1 VFLDFCFSF
10 VFVTK
15 ASANRLGVTEMEKIV
30 RRCSGKQHL
39 LSKKNAKSRERLSLH
54 AMVYH
59 LTIGLE
65 QSKISTE
72 FNGVH
77 VLVLDILAFFF
88 C

>member
-1 VFLDFCFSF
+1 VCVITALAKQF
-10 VFVTK
+10 
-15 ASANRLGVTEMEKIV
+15 RLTETGKIARQCV
-30 RRCSGKQHL
+30 GKQHR